1 MDMARRV
8 GCVGMLLSVVLSI
21 GAQAALAQDK
31 ITNDPFVREQIRR
44 EHWEPGGR
52 YWPSNFQNRGSVI
65 PSSRSGVVTPI
76 MVSSQ
81 RVGNLLIQ
89 TAQISGQY
97 NYTIDLSSHHPHSVH
112 SPFDRTASASDSAT
126 EESQTKSVTVNLAW
140 TSLYNHPAN
149 GYDAPQ
155 GGGYPTPDPRGAV
168 DHFTHTITGSAVGQ
182 YIMTSSDWQRFDPPP
197 AHTILTNAMV
207 TDSSNPFLNVVGSP
221 GDNASSSKDSLTNLS
236 LSNLANPNEAR
247 SQGRGWQTELYSGGA
262 RGTTWSPTRDETGSY
277 YRGQHRTQT
286 HSEATIVGITRQN
299 SLMESAVLGGE
310 AANLQG
316 KLGHFEYGGA
326 VKTDLKDWKKGEV
339 NLGAEIGAE
348 FDAARLDGKVQ
359 IGDPEALSARATGT
373 VKVGS
378 VAGKALGNIS
388 FGKQGFKAEGELKGE
403 AMVAKAEGDA
413 ALAWMVPKWMPWI
426 GGTAFEG
433 GVQAHAGFGVEGKL
447 GGKAEFGSSGFQ
459 LKGGAAAA
467 LGVGG
472 GADFF
477 FNVKFPTGDEV
488 VLWIH
493 IEQDADGKMRM
504 TQSSVLY
511 SFAA

>member
-1 MDMARRV
+1 MRDYMDMARRV
-8 GCVGMLLSVVLSI
+8 GCVGMLLAVVLSI

-221 GDNASSSKDSLTNLS
+221 GDNASSSKDSLNDLLKRARQNPTQQNLS
-236 LSNLANPNEAR
+236 DIFRRGLAVGDAISDASKALQGVADSSVAYGIGEITGMGFDSPAWQGLASKLHNAEKIAKGADKVGKVLGVLKYVKFALDGLDIATADTPDDFGEAVNQLVR
-247 SQGRGWQTELYSGGA
+247 DSVTTAAGWAGAKGGA
-262 RGTTWSPTRDETGSY
+262 LGGGIIGAHFAGVGALVGAPVGALIGYFGASYAAEAAYDAWAAEDVTSFATDYYRQNYGTGS
-277 YRGQHRTQT
+277 
-286 HSEATIVGITRQN
+286 
-299 SLMESAVLGGE
+299 
-310 AANLQG
+310 
-316 KLGHFEYGGA
+316 
-326 VKTDLKDWKKGEV
+326 
-339 NLGAEIGAE
+339 
-348 FDAARLDGKVQ
+348 
-359 IGDPEALSARATGT
+359 
-373 VKVGS
+373 
-378 VAGKALGNIS
+378 
-388 FGKQGFKAEGELKGE
+388 
-403 AMVAKAEGDA
+403 
-413 ALAWMVPKWMPWI
+413 LAS
-426 GGTAFEG
+426 
-433 GVQAHAGFGVEGKL
+433 HAGSSL
-447 GGKAEFGSSGFQ
+447 RSGFQ
-459 LKGGAAAA
+459 NVTGG
-467 LGVGG
+467 GG
-472 GADFF
+472 GA
-477 FNVKFPTGDEV
+477 
-488 VLWIH
+488 
-493 IEQDADGKMRM
+493 Q
-504 TQSSVLY
+504 
-511 SFAA
+511 